1 MLAFKSIKTK
11 ITTLSGL
18 CLLGTTVV
26 LVGWS
31 LFAAHN
37 NEAFVTTASNESL
50 SKSARDYLTQ
60 VAGNQAGALRIE
72 FRTALQIA
80 RNQAGVFAVLAGGSD
95 AAPPE
100 TRRAQMNAILAANL
114 KREPLLNGTYTAWEP
129 NAVDGEDAAFK
140 DKRDTGTDGT
150 GRFLPYW
157 NRDDK
162 GHMAMQTLVEY
173 DSRELHPN
181 GVMKGGWYIGPQ
193 ETGRESVLDPLPYV
207 VQGKHVWL
215 ATLSVPIVMDG
226 RFRGVAGA
234 DFDLALVQKLTTELA
249 AKIFGAKST
258 VTVISNMGLVVAS
271 SAHPELIGKS
281 YQDYSTDWA
290 ADLGTVKAGGASVS
304 LDTKHDTLRAFSPI
318 QLGLTEKPWS
328 VLVEVPQTVA
338 LADATTLSM
347 RLSERN
353 ADNATWQV
361 AIGLLIALAGASS
374 AWLIGR
380 GISGPVVRMCAAMR
394 ALAGGDKT
402 VEIPGVG
409 RKDEVGQM
417 ADTVAV
423 FKNNM
428 IEADRLREE
437 TERLKV
443 SAEADRKTG
452 MLRLADNFEAG
463 IKGVVNSVASQAT
476 VMQSSA
482 EAMTHTAEQATSQ
495 ATAVAASVEEASAD
509 VQTVASSAEEL
520 SASVR
525 EIGQQVEHSSKI
537 ASQAVIEADK
547 TNTTVEG
554 LAKTA
559 QRIGDVV
566 QLIETIA
573 GQTNL
578 LALNATIEAA
588 RAGDAGKGFA
598 VVASEVK
605 SLANQTAKATE
616 EIRVQIS
623 EIQGATGHTVE
634 AIRSIGATIR
644 QMSEIATT
652 IASAVEEQGAATREI
667 ATNVHQAAQGTN
679 DIATNIEGVSRSAT
693 DTGAAAAQVLGA
705 AGELSRQAERLRHDV
720 DEFLATVRAA

>member
-1 MLAFKSIKTK
+1 VNNRKSTLSFISDRTIGTKVAAGFAVVLLILAVSSALAWLAFGRASGAVEDYAGLVARSAIFRDIDLQVTRYRGLVREYVFSNDEATAATAVKDGEALRQLIA
-11 ITTLSGL
+11 SGL
-18 CLLGTTVV
+18 TKVTHPERHRLL
-26 LVGWS
+26 
-31 LFAAHN
+31 
-37 NEAFVTTASNESL
+37 
-50 SKSARDYLTQ
+50 
-60 VAGNQAGALRIE
+60 
-72 FRTALQIA
+72 
-80 RNQAGVFAVLAGGSD
+80 
-95 AAPPE
+95 
-100 TRRAQMNAILAANL
+100 
-114 KREPLLNGTYTAWEP
+114 
-129 NAVDGEDAAFK
+129 EDAAKQAETYAAGFERVHAMSLEQAK
-140 DKRDTGTDGT
+140 LETD
-150 GRFLPYW
+150 
-157 NRDDK
+157 
-162 GHMAMQTLVEY
+162 
-173 DSRELHPN
+173 
-181 GVMKGGWYIGPQ
+181 
-193 ETGRESVLDPLPYV
+193 VLDPSGQQLV
-207 VQGKHVWL
+207 DGFTALLTAAVKTNNADIQRL
-215 ATLSVPIVMDG
+215 AAEGRRLSLVARFNVERRLG
-226 RFRGVAGA
+226 RHDEAAAKAAEQQFLDLAPVLAQLDTATKDSDLNATAKSLGA
-234 DFDLALVQKLTTELA
+234 LLERYQTASRRAASLDADQLALVNGAMTQGGATLAEDAVKAKDSNVADQALTETAAQSVTGNGETLVMWLGLAGLA
-249 AKIFGAKST
+249 AG
-258 VTVISNMGLVVAS
+258 VV
-271 SAHPELIGKS
+271 L
-281 YQDYSTDWA
+281 
-290 ADLGTVKAGGASVS
+290 
-304 LDTKHDTLRAFSPI
+304 
-318 QLGLTEKPWS
+318 
-328 VLVEVPQTVA
+328 
-338 LADATTLSM
+338 
-347 RLSERN
+347 
-353 ADNATWQV
+353 
-361 AIGLLIALAGASS
+361 

-380 GISGPVVRMCAAMR
+380 GISRPVVAMCAAMR
-394 ALAGGDKT
+394 TLAGGDKT

-409 RKDEVGQM
+409 RKDEIGQM

-437 TERLKV
+437 TERQK
-443 SAEADRKTG
+443 AEAETARKTG

-476 VMQSSA
+476 EMQSSA
-482 EAMTHTAEQATSQ
+482 QAMTHTAEQATHQ
-495 ATAVAASVEEASAD
+495 ATAVAASVEEASAN

-537 ASQAVIEADK
+537 SSQAVIEADK
-547 TNTTVEG
+547 TNATVEG

-623 EIQGATGHTVE
+623 EIQGATGQTVE

-667 ATNVHQAAQGTN
+667 ATNVHQAAQGTS
-679 DIATNIEGVSRSAT
+679 DIATNIEGVSRAAT
-693 DTGAAAAQVLGA
+693 DTGSAATQVLGA
-705 AGELSRQAERLRHDV
+705 AGELSKQAETLRRDV

>member
-1 MLAFKSIKTK
+1 MNTSSAAGSLIADRAISTKVGVGFACVLVLLAVVSTTAYLSFQTSATGFNTYVQRVAVVGIAREVERSFLNLRRYVREFAFTGAESNVEAATKEQAVLQPLFQQGLAEIKNPERHRQLDDAARNFDAYWKDFGQLVAQSREQKKLIKGTMDPTGASLLRHFETLIAAAAKSGDGNVAVLGDEGLKQLMLARLNANKYLLENEESANTVAQKSFTD
-11 ITTLSGL
+11 L
-18 CLLGTTVV
+18 
-26 LVGWS
+26 
-31 LFAAHN
+31 A
-37 NEAFVTTASNESL
+37 
-50 SKSARDYLTQ
+50 
-60 VAGNQAGALRIE
+60 
-72 FRTALQIA
+72 
-80 RNQAGVFAVLAGGSD
+80 AVLQA
-95 AAPPE
+95 
-100 TRRAQMNAILAANL
+100 
-114 KREPLLNGTYTAWEP
+114 
-129 NAVDGEDAAFK
+129 
-140 DKRDTGTDGT
+140 
-150 GRFLPYW
+150 
-157 NRDDK
+157 
-162 GHMAMQTLVEY
+162 
-173 DSRELHPN
+173 
-181 GVMKGGWYIGPQ
+181 
-193 ETGRESVLDPLPYV
+193 LDV
-207 VQGKHVWL
+207 
-215 ATLSVPIVMDG
+215 ATK
-226 RFRGVAGA
+226 GA
-234 DFDLALVQKLTTELA
+234 DFRRTFDEMQSAVTAYREAYRKASDLETAINDMVNKTM
-249 AKIFGAKST
+249 GANAQQIQANAEAIKASGIAEEKQEERDTLST
-258 VTVISNMGLVVAS
+258 MSWTSSLILYLSVGGLV
-271 SAHPELIGKS
+271 
-281 YQDYSTDWA
+281 
-290 ADLGTVKAGGASVS
+290 LGA
-304 LDTKHDTLRAFSPI
+304 
-318 QLGLTEKPWS
+318 
-328 VLVEVPQTVA
+328 VL
-338 LADATTLSM
+338 
-347 RLSERN
+347 
-353 ADNATWQV
+353 
-361 AIGLLIALAGASS
+361 

-380 GISGPVVRMCAAMR
+380 GIARPVVGMCAAMR
-394 ALAGGDKT
+394 ALAGGDKS
-402 VEIPGVG
+402 VEVPGVG
-409 RKDEVGQM
+409 RKDEIGQM

-437 TERLKV
+437 TERLKLA
-443 SAEADRKTG
+443 AEAERKTG

-476 VMQSSA
+476 EMQSSA
-482 EAMTHTAEQATSQ
+482 EAMTHTAEQATQQ
-495 ATAVAASVEEASAD
+495 ATAVAASVEEASAN

-537 ASQAVIEADK
+537 ASQAVVEADK

-616 EIRVQIS
+616 EIRAQIS

-679 DIATNIEGVSRSAT
+679 DIATNIEGVSRAAT
-693 DTGAAAAQVLGA
+693 DTGAAATQVLGA
-705 AGELSRQAERLRHDV
+705 AGELSRQAETLRHDV